1 MKKTI
6 LWIVALLMLGSI
18 FGCGGTDGKAPSK
31 QDGKVEQSML
41 ETAAF
46 APTAEPT
53 TAPTI
58 EPTAI
63 PTIEPTAVPTPEPT
77 AVPVMTLPQSGYA
90 IDENGFC
97 ITTGELF
104 DGLKAL
110 LTDNGSE
117 FYSGVDVMIVNGDTT
132 KEIRSVLFDGVN
144 TAYMVSTI
152 MEGKDDFPQDNEP
165 FTLITVIGDLSTDL
179 NRLGMTTVVTAI
191 FHMTY
196 PDANG
201 FQEASDLFLELIQ
214 NEGKWVQKGK
224 MEYMYSNLTGTIY
237 AVAIREI
244 AAYR

>member
-1 MKKTI
+1 
-6 LWIVALLMLGSI
+6 
-18 FGCGGTDGKAPSK
+18 
-31 QDGKVEQSML
+31 
-41 ETAAF
+41 
-46 APTAEPT
+46 
-53 TAPTI
+53 
-58 EPTAI
+58 
-63 PTIEPTAVPTPEPT
+63 
-77 AVPVMTLPQSGYA
+77 MTLPQSGYA

-179 NRLGMTTVVTAI
+179 NRLGMTTVVTAV

-201 FQEASDLFLELIQ
+201 FQEASNLFLELIQ